1 MIYLYFFQSLIF
13 CPHYQKARWIII
25 ILSPIQQTGYF
36 WWGQATVEDPKS
48 ILQVPSLCQG
58 SSYSRK
64 MFGSSEVVV
73 PWGLQ
78 RFCALFSCFEELKPM
93 GVFLV
98 LVKVRPRPGCEKSL
112 SKKEWDGVT
121 FSEIL
126 RQKTKKRRNT
136 TIGIN
141 HQATQPPPIHYGLL
155 LHLMLVSFFFSKS
168 S

>member
-13 CPHYQKARWIII
+13 CPHYQKARWIMI

-64 MFGSSEVVV
+64 MFGSSEVAVT
-73 PWGLQ
+73 WGLQ

-112 SKKEWDGVT
+112 SKKEWKPVT
-121 FSEIL
+121 PLLKYL
-126 RQKTKKRRNT
+126 RQKTKKRKNT
-136 TIGIN
+136 TIGILGS
-141 HQATQPPPIHYGLL
+141 TTKQPNPPHFT
-155 LHLMLVSFFFSKS
+155 MVCSFI
-168 S
+168 